1 MAMSVR
7 GPAYAAEVR
16 VDATRQTPL
25 RHIWTYV
32 GYDEPNYTYTPAGR
46 ELLAKLGRLGDAP
59 YYIRCH
65 FLLCNG
71 EGAGAPKWGY
81 SNVYTEDAQGRPVY
95 SWDIID
101 RILDTIVACGCIPF
115 VELGFMPRALTSA
128 PAGTAYEGARA
139 EGWGYP
145 PRDYSRWL
153 DLVRALAAHC
163 VERHGLREVSR
174 WYWELWNEPDIFYWR
189 GTVEEYCRLYDYTV
203 AGLLAAIPQ
212 ATVGGPGTTSPGR
225 PEAGAFLRTFLEHC
239 TRGVNAVT
247 GARGTRLDY
256 VSFHTKGGGYG
267 TEPCAPK
274 KTPSLHTL
282 TRHVAAGLAIIAEFP
297 ELCGHE
303 VVLSECDPDGWA
315 AGTTRDNPNLAYR
328 NSEYYASYV
337 GATACKLI
345 DLADER
351 GPRVDAMLTWAFQFE
366 DREYFEGLRTL
377 STNGVDKPVLNV
389 LRLLGALR
397 GARVALSSDAA
408 RDPLAQEGADT
419 PDVAPDVSG
428 IAALDACGALRV
440 LLVSHHDDWDVNAA
454 TAITMTVTGLAPGRR
469 YAVYRLAVD
478 AESANAHTAWQRMG
492 APAHADADQRTAL
505 IDAARLRR
513 THLFDLSADG
523 SGRVILG
530 AELGSHGAYLF
541 ELLPAIAV
549 DAIDPL
555 DAIAMDTIEEM

>member
-1 MAMSVR
+1 MTTGIDRPSHTAR
-7 GPAYAAEVR
+7 VR
-16 VDATRQTPL
+16 VDATLQTPL

-32 GYDEPNYTYTPAGR
+32 GYDEPNYTYTPNGR
-46 ELLAKLGRLGDAP
+46 ALLAKLGRLGDAP

-71 EGAGAPKWGY
+71 EGAGSPKWGF
-81 SNVYTEDAQGRPVY
+81 SNVYTEDEGGRPVY
-95 SWDIID
+95 TWDIID
-101 RILDTIVACGCIPF
+101 RIMDTIVECGCIPF
-115 VELGFMPRALTSA
+115 VELGFMPQALTSA

-163 VERHGLREVSR
+163 LERYGLREVSR

-203 AGLLAAIPQ
+203 AGLLSAIPH
-212 ATVGGPGTTSPGR
+212 AKVGGPGTTSPGR
-225 PEAGAFLRTFLEHC
+225 PAAGAFLRTFLEHC

-267 TEPCAPK
+267 TEPGAPK

-282 TRHVAAGLAIIAEFP
+282 ARHVVAGLEIIADLP
-297 ELCGHE
+297 ELRGHE

-337 GATACKLI
+337 GATACKFV
-345 DLADER
+345 DLADNR

-366 DREYFEGLRTL
+366 DRGYFEGLRTL
-377 STNGVDKPVLNV
+377 STNGVDKPVLNA
-389 LRLLGALR
+389 LRLLGELR
-397 GARVALSSDAA
+397 GARVALTSDAA
-408 RDPLAQEGADT
+408 RESLAQEGADGPET
-419 PDVAPDVSG
+419 PPDVSG
-428 IAALDACGALRV
+428 IATLDERGALRV
-440 LLVSHHDDWDVNAA
+440 LLVSHQDDWDVHAA
-454 TAITMTVTGLAPGRR
+454 TAATVAVAGLEPGRR
-469 YAVYRLAVD
+469 YEAYRSAVD

-492 APAHADADQRTAL
+492 APESPDAAQREAL
-505 IDAARLRR
+505 LEAARLRR
-513 THLFDLSADG
+513 ERLFDLSADG
-523 SGRVILG
+523 SGSVTFAATLR
-530 AELGSHGAYLF
+530 SHGAYLF
-541 ELLPAIAV
+541 ELLPATEPDVGEA
-549 DAIDPL
+549 P
-555 DAIAMDTIEEM
+555 